1 MDSKKQAFSESLI
14 VYSKV
19 LDELGVIYKENSLLC
34 NHTYSRTGGKVL
46 YSCFPDNTENFTKL
60 LISLN
65 NHNLKFIVLGNTTNI
80 LFLDS
85 VVYSCV
91 IYTNLMNN
99 IFFDGNYVNVECGRN
114 VSDLVRD
121 LSMRELT
128 GAEGLEGIPGT
139 IGGALIMNA
148 GAYGYTISDYLVD
161 VHVLN
166 PDNKIKT
173 ISKSD
178 ITFKNREA
186 KELKNKIILSAR
198 FKFPKGCYSV
208 IEKKVRRFH
217 ISRHQYQEWVY
228 PNLGSIFVVPSLNI
242 HKEVLGY
249 FKLKHKWKVILIK
262 LLIKL
267 FTNRFMFI
275 LRRCYPEINFQ
286 QLSIKLLN
294 LNSYNNQLASR
305 TTINTFTNKKA
316 TSTDILNYIHEVFC
330 DTGKKLKIE
339 NEIVTDTI
347 YEIVSED
354 TFNKDITLLKK
365 INNL

>member
-1 MDSKKQAFSESLI
+1 MKLAKNLRLKNISF
-14 VYSKV
+14 
-19 LDELGVIYKENSLLC
+19 KENVVLSKI
-34 NHTYSRTGGKVL
+34 TYARTGGNAKYTFYPNNIAEFIELVL
-46 YSCFPDNTENFTKL
+46 FLRENSIAFRVVGNSTNT
-60 LISLN
+60 
-65 NHNLKFIVLGNTTNI
+65 

-85 VVYSCV
+85 VNYLC
-91 IYTNLMNN
+91 L
-99 IFFDGNYVNVECGRN
+99 IFVSQLNDISINGAITSVECGRN

-121 LSMRELT
+121 LSMHQLT

-139 IGGALIMNA
+139 LGGALIMNA

-161 VHVLN
+161 VHVLTPN
-166 PDNKIKT
+166 NKVKVL
-173 ISKSD
+173 SKSD

-186 KELKNKIILSAR
+186 KELKNNIILSAR
-198 FKFPKGCYSV
+198 FNFPKGSYST

-242 HKEVLGY
+242 HKEVLSY
-249 FKLKHKWKVILIK
+249 SKFKHKWKVLFIK
-262 LLIKL
+262 SLIKL

-294 LNSYNNQLASR
+294 LNSYNNELASR

-316 TSTDILNYIHEVFC
+316 SSMDILKYIYEVYC

-339 NEIVTDTI
+339 NEIITDSI
-347 YEIVSED
+347 DKIVSEE
-354 TFNKDITLLKK
+354 NYNCELGLLNK
-365 INNL
+365 INGE